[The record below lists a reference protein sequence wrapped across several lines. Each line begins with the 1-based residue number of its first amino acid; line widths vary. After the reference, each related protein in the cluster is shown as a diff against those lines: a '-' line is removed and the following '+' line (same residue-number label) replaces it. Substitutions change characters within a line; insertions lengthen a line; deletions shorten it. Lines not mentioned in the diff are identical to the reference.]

1 MPKKA
6 SFTPAFLMMY
16 FDGFFLSLETID
28 SLKVGLYII
37 YLNFLFMA
45 ALGVHCFV
53 RAFSNCGKR
62 GLLFVAVQISL
73 QWPLVLQSTSSV
85 APGLPELWVPGSRA
99 QPQQLATQAWSLCCV
114 WDLPRSGI
122 KLVSLALQ
130 ESLTTEPSGKS
141 QSRCTFINESPQ
153 FIHTFLVLI

>member
-1 MPKKA
+1 MLSQNQMPKKA

-73 QWPLVLQSTSSV
+73 QWPLVLQST
-85 APGLPELWVPGSRA
+85 GSRA
-99 QPQQLATQAWSLCCV
+99 QRFQQLQHMGSAATAQGLRCSQVRGISPNQGSNSRLLQWQADS
-114 WDLPRSGI
+114 
-122 KLVSLALQ
+122 
-130 ESLTTEPSGKS
+130 
-141 QSRCTFINESPQ
+141 
-153 FIHTFLVLI
+153 